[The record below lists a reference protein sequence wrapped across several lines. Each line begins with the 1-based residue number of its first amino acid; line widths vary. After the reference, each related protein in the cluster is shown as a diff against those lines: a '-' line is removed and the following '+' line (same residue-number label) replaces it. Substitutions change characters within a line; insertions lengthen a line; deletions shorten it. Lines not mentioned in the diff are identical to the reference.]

1 MSKGVGGEPLTA
13 PFPLTTGVW
22 RPSMNQVCESHP
34 ALTLWLSFQQMG
46 IYLII
51 SKPAKSR
58 GRLSL
63 QSISFQCL
71 TVSLSGMTPGAQ
83 CRAPEG
89 LQLCLLPLDMSSGG
103 LTPFPQLL
111 ECQRPLL
118 FQIKTDIFFLELI
131 ILRLSLWWSWLPA
144 AVLSSLL
151 SPMQA
156 GLRWPGLPVLQLLDS
171 QLRPRS
177 SSVNSV
183 MGHFWTCSPK

>member
-34 ALTLWLSFQQMG
+34 AFTPWLSFQQMG

-71 TVSLSGMTPGAQ
+71 IVSLSGMAPGAQ

-89 LQLCLLPLDMSSGG
+89 LQLCLLPLDMSSRG

-118 FQIKTDIFFLELI
+118 FSNQN
-131 ILRLSLWWSWLPA
+131 RHVLSWAHHFETEPMVVLATSCSVILPA
-144 AVLSSLL
+144 LPCAGRAQIAWAAWAAAFRLL
-151 SPMQA
+151 AQT
-156 GLRWPGLPVLQLLDS
+156 Q
-171 QLRPRS
+171 
-177 SSVNSV
+177 
-183 MGHFWTCSPK
+183 K